1 MKVNNDIKKTNKESI
16 FEMKDATKIL
26 KRSSEN
32 PLLHIKIFQGVLKFT
47 IQHRLCMEMKQFY

>member
-16 FEMKDATKIL
+16 FEMKDATKIF

-32 PLLHIKIFQGVLKFT
+32 PLLHIKDYPG
-47 IQHRLCMEMKQFY
+47 